1 MLPSFVNHLPD
12 GRESGTF
19 IALDLGGT
27 NFRVL
32 LIDINDEQID
42 MDSQIYRIPSECMT
56 GSGIL
61 LFDHIAKC
69 MSDFITRMGFH
80 TKLVSC
86 GFTFSFPCEQNSIKS
101 ASLISWTK
109 GFCAAGVEG
118 KDVVV
123 LLQEV
128 SLKLIYFANFLE
140 ILKSDELPIT
150 TNSVGVEKL
159 TTQNLNNL

>member
-128 SLKLIYFANFLE
+128 SLKLIYFANFFGNF
-140 ILKSDELPIT
+140 K
-150 TNSVGVEKL
+150 V
-159 TTQNLNNL
+159 